1 MSKYSN
7 DFLASIVVFLV
18 ALPLC
23 MGIAVAS
30 GAPVSAGLI
39 TGILG
44 GIVVGILGGAPLQ
57 VSGPAAGL
65 AVIVWE
71 LIHKHGFEAIGA
83 IILVG
88 GLIQVIAGLA
98 KLGGW
103 FRAVSPAVIHGMLAG
118 IGVLIL
124 VGQFHIMLDD
134 APKGSGIKNIL
145 AIPDAVMKGIMP
157 LDGSSHHLAALIGIM
172 TIVSMVLWNN
182 YRPKKLKALP
192 GPLIGVVVGS
202 LVAAALQMKVSF
214 VQVPE
219 NFLATIKPLSWDLFL
234 AAISRT
240 ETLLAGAAL
249 ALIASAETLL
259 CASATD
265 QMHSGSRT
273 RYDRELAAQGVGNVL
288 CGLFGGLPMT
298 GVIVRSATNV
308 DAGART
314 RVSAI
319 LHGVWILLFV
329 VTLPFVLALV
339 PTSTLA
345 AVLVFVG
352 YKLVNVAAIRDL
364 RRYGKAQV
372 AIYFATLMMIVATD
386 LLTGVA
392 TGFALAVLKTL
403 YDHIHLSVRV
413 TPSRE
418 GGRSTISLDG
428 SATFLHIPRLAAA
441 IESVPLDQEIELLID
456 RLVSIDH
463 GCLELLKARQKAGGK
478 ITVCWD
484 TLQARGRGRR
494 ECHSD

>member
-88 GLIQVIAGLA
+88 GLIQIIAGLA

-234 AAISRT
+234 ASISRT

-249 ALIASAETLL
+249 ALLASA
-259 CASATD
+259 
-265 QMHSGSRT
+265 
-273 RYDRELAAQGVGNVL
+273 
-288 CGLFGGLPMT
+288 
-298 GVIVRSATNV
+298 
-308 DAGART
+308 
-314 RVSAI
+314 
-319 LHGVWILLFV
+319 
-329 VTLPFVLALV
+329 
-339 PTSTLA
+339 
-345 AVLVFVG
+345 
-352 YKLVNVAAIRDL
+352 
-364 RRYGKAQV
+364 
-372 AIYFATLMMIVATD
+372 
-386 LLTGVA
+386 
-392 TGFALAVLKTL
+392 
-403 YDHIHLSVRV
+403 
-413 TPSRE
+413 
-418 GGRSTISLDG
+418 
-428 SATFLHIPRLAAA
+428 
-441 IESVPLDQEIELLID
+441 
-456 RLVSIDH
+456 
-463 GCLELLKARQKAGGK
+463 
-478 ITVCWD
+478 
-484 TLQARGRGRR
+484 
-494 ECHSD
+494 